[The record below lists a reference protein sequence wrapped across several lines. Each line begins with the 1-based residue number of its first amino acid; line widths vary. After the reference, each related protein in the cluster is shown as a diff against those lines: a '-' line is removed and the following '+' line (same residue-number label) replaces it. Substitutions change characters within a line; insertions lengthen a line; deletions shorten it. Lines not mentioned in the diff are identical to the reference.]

1 MGEDVRHSRDGH
13 QNHHDQYDVEQAAC
27 AGAISWRRFHWEI
40 FRTAGARKLSTEI
53 RRFGE
58 MVVRDI
64 SPASGRIIAS
74 RYNLSCS
81 FNTTFVVILDD
92 RIGKVD

>member
-1 MGEDVRHSRDGH
+1 MRVRFRGVASIG
-13 QNHHDQYDVEQAAC
+13 
-27 AGAISWRRFHWEI
+27 RF

-64 SPASGRIIAS
+64 SPASGRIIAL

-81 FNTTFVVILDD
+81 FNTTFVVILGD
-92 RIGKVD
+92 RIWKVGQSN